1 MFIERIKV
9 SNFKSFDEIDVQL
22 RPLNVFVGANASGKS
37 NFASVLTFLRDIAVH
52 GLANA
57 VSMHGGPTYIRN
69 IHIGAAREVRIE
81 VSGRLVER
89 PSWSVL
95 GIKKHLN
102 FSPSSFEYK
111 LTLKTNRS
119 NESFSRSRE
128 SLRLAHRRV
137 TKSEGEEDIESIYY
151 LAVEASAKGA
161 DTKWLR
167 SDGSFVDVNDHVP
180 ARMDIPFM
188 PLKKDQSLLELP
200 HVRYASFDENFG
212 SISSFDIDPKLPMKA
227 FPVTGKAHLEEDCS
241 NLAVVLKQI
250 TRNPADRRKLINLL
264 STLLPFVDDLDVEHV
279 TDRSLVFRLR
289 ERGSSSRYLPAYFLS
304 DGTINIVALIVCLY
318 FDDDSLLIIEE
329 PEKNIHPY
337 LISNLTELFQE
348 SSDKRQIVITTH
360 SPEIVRSCNIDDL
373 FLVTRDAKGF
383 SRVTQPKNNTHL
395 GSFLKNDIG
404 VADMFVQDLLGV

>member
-1 MFIERIKV
+1 
-9 SNFKSFDEIDVQL
+9 
-22 RPLNVFVGANASGKS
+22 
-37 NFASVLTFLRDIAVH
+37 
-52 GLANA
+52 
-57 VSMHGGPTYIRN
+57 
-69 IHIGAAREVRIE
+69 
-81 VSGRLVER
+81 
-89 PSWSVL
+89 
-95 GIKKHLN
+95 
-102 FSPSSFEYK
+102 
-111 LTLKTNRS
+111 
-119 NESFSRSRE
+119 
-128 SLRLAHRRV
+128 
-137 TKSEGEEDIESIYY
+137 
-151 LAVEASAKGA
+151 
-161 DTKWLR
+161 
-167 SDGSFVDVNDHVP
+167 
-180 ARMDIPFM
+180 M

-264 STLLPFVDDLDVEHV
+264 STLLPFVDDLDVENV